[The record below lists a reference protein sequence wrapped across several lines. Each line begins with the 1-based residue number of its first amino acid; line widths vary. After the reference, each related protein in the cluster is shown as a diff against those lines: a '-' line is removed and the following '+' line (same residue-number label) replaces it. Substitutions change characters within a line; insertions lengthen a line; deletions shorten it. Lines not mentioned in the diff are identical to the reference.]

1 MAIKPFTRHEVTV
14 HKDDAGRRN
23 FLKTLAGAV
32 AGTTMPPAAWAALAS
47 LADQAAKRQALVIG
61 NSRYADSPLKNPVND
76 AKALAKSLEACGFS
90 LQLLLDASQQEMAA
104 AISSYGA
111 RLASQQ
117 AVGVFYYAGHGAQLA
132 WRNYLIPVDAVVDR
146 LDDLPR
152 RCVELNSLLGALTR
166 AGNPM
171 NIIILDAC
179 RDNPFGSRLPPEQK
193 GLSQFDAPPGSLL
206 SYATAPGNTA
216 SDGIGSNG
224 LFTENLLREMRVDGA
239 KLEDVFKRVRL
250 NVRLQSRGQQ
260 VPWESTSLE
269 EDFYFVPP
277 RLSEQM
283 TVDEKNRRFE
293 EEQGYWEQAKAAT
306 TPAPIQAYLSRYP
319 SGMYSELAQAWLD
332 KILAAEGEK
341 KALAAQ
347 AGANPFTKGSAG
359 GIGRF
364 TLGDHF
370 RFVQKDLFTGL
381 VLKEYTET
389 VTEVLSDRTVF
400 DDERRVIDLL
410 GNDLK
415 SPNARFL
422 SRAQFY
428 PAEYNVGQKWTTRF
442 DWRRSNGVAGTLEV
456 DFKVVGRQPL
466 ETAAGRFNAFEVKG
480 LGYVNGGSTFNYHY
494 LIDPEACSRPL
505 IFEVMVKQR
514 KGGWGEVTRTELV
527 EFRQSSTAAR
537 RS

>member
-1 MAIKPFTRHEVTV
+1 V
-14 HKDDAGRRN
+14 HKDYAARRT
-23 FLKTLAGAV
+23 FLKTMAGAV
-32 AGTTMPPAAWAALAS
+32 AGTALPDAVWAALGSLTDNAS
-47 LADQAAKRQALVIG
+47 NRQALVIG

-76 AKALAKSLEACGFS
+76 AKALAKSLSACGFS
-90 LQLLLDASQQEMAA
+90 LQLLLDASQKDMAA

-111 RLASQQ
+111 RLASKK

-152 RCVELNSLLGALTR
+152 RCVELNTLLGALTK
-166 AGNPM
+166 AENPM

-216 SDGIGSNG
+216 SDGMGSNG
-224 LFTENLLREMRVDGA
+224 LFTENLLREMMVNGA

-260 VPWESTSLE
+260 IPWESTSLE

-277 RLSEQM
+277 RQSEQLS
-283 TVDEKNRRFE
+283 VDEKNRRFE
-293 EEQGYWEQAKAAT
+293 EEQGYWDKAKAAT
-306 TPAPIQAYLSRYP
+306 TPAPIQAYLNKYP

-332 KILAAEGEK
+332 KILAAEGEQK
-341 KALAAQ
+341 TLAAD
-347 AGANPFTKGSAG
+347 AAANPFTKGSAE

-364 TLGDHF
+364 TLGDQF
-370 RFVQKDLFTGL
+370 KFVQKDLFTGI
-381 VLKEYTET
+381 VIKEYTET

-456 DFKVVGRQPL
+456 DFKVVERLPL

-480 LGYVNGGSTFNYHY
+480 QGYVNGGSSFSYHY
-494 LIDPEACSRPL
+494 LIDPEKCSRPL
-505 IFEVMVKQR
+505 VFEVMVKRR
-514 KGGWGEVTRTELV
+514 KGGWGEATRTELV
-527 EFRQSSTAAR
+527 EFRQSSKAAS